1 MDSGYSLKRQIKNK
15 LEKGSDLW
23 MSLQM
28 VCSDEY
34 TTIYIE
40 MSDDEWNE
48 LDLTEK
54 LGLLDENDKVRM
66 ERNRQ
71 AKKKETYILR

>member
-1 MDSGYSLKRQIKNK
+1 M
-15 LEKGSDLW
+15 E
-23 MSLQM
+23 LQLL
-28 VCSDEY
+28 CSDEY

-40 MSDDEWNE
+40 MSDEEWNE
-48 LDLTEK
+48 LNWAERLCI
-54 LGLLDENDKVRM
+54 LDEDDIVRM